1 MATIGSKG
9 QEVLKGLRVSY
20 INERPLIYR
29 IDYKLV
35 KRKICEKF
43 VMPEGSILERR
54 RGLRPKLEKCMRY
67 RKKTETMSMNKS
79 PGLYFSLFSLEF
91 KKILFQD

>member
-67 RKKTETMSMNKS
+67 RKKNRNNVNEQISRT
-79 PGLYFSLFSLEF
+79 LFF
-91 KKILFQD
+91 PVFFGI